1 MTSTTTTA
9 ATATA
14 VGPEAL
20 EALFTGARTPNRWT
34 DEPVTDEQ
42 VAAVLEL
49 AKYPPTS
56 MNTQPMRLLLVRSP
70 EARERLATM
79 MSGSNGDKTR
89 SAPLSVVVAAD
100 RRFDEELPR
109 LFPHYPGA
117 RDLFADAGYRER
129 TAVFNTALQL
139 GYLIM
144 AVRAVGL
151 SAGPMTGI
159 DAPAIEREF
168 FPDGEHEVVAVVN
181 VGVADPAGFRPRGP
195 RLSHEEVVRT
205 V

>member
-1 MTSTTTTA
+1 MSTTA
-9 ATATA
+9 GAG
-14 VGPEAL
+14 VDPRAL
-20 EALFTGARTPNRWT
+20 EVLFTAARTPSRWT

-70 EARERLATM
+70 AAREELAAM
-79 MSGSNGDKTR
+79 MSGGNGAKTR
-89 SAPLSVVVAAD
+89 AAPLSVVVAAD
-100 RRFDEELPR
+100 RRFDEEVPR
-109 LFPHYPGA
+109 LFPHLPDA
-117 RDLFADAGYRER
+117 RAFFADDAFRER

-139 GYLIM
+139 GYLIL

-159 DAPAIEREF
+159 DAPAIERAF
-168 FPDGEHEVVAVVN
+168 FPDGEHEVVAVLN
-181 VGVADPAGFRPRGP
+181 VGVAAEDASRPRGP
-195 RLSHEEVVRT
+195 RLAFDEVVRT